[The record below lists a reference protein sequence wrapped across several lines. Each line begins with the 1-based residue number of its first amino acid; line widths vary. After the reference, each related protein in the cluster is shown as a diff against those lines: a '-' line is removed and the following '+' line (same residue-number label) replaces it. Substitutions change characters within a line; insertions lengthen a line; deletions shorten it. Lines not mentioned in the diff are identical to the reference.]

1 MVALAL
7 LVAAVVGAL
16 CVLHLYWGLGGRWGH
31 TAALP
36 ERDHA
41 PAFEP
46 GAVAT
51 LLVAALLAMAA
62 LVILGRVGIGPLA
75 GGSRLTRIAARVVAL
90 AFLLRAVGD
99 FRLVGL
105 FRRVRD
111 TRFARLDRV
120 LYTPT
125 SLALGIAAA
134 IIAAG

>member
-1 MVALAL
+1 MVTLAL
-7 LVAAVVGAL
+7 FVATVVGAL
-16 CVLHLYWGLGGRWGH
+16 CLLHLYWGLGGRWGH

-41 PAFEP
+41 PALEP

-62 LVILGRVGIGPLA
+62 LVVLGRVGIGPLA
-75 GGSRLTRIAARVVAL
+75 GIGRLTRITAWAVAV

-111 TRFARLDRV
+111 TRFAKLDRL